1 MYSLPVVSE
10 NVDYKLEENNYSCK
24 TNEFLGLLKEYNIK
38 PTVLSDQIKET
49 MTDIF

>member
-1 MYSLPVVSE
+1 MTKPKE
-10 NVDYKLEENNYSCK
+10 VDIIAQENNYSCK

-49 MTDIF
+49 MKDIF